1 MRFKAAVLAVAL
13 ATLAARAQQP
23 GRVILISLDGMGY
36 DAFKHDAAAGGMT
49 ALREIA
55 AEGVEAK
62 GMTPHYPSTTA
73 NSHAALFTGAWGD
86 VNGITGNTMPVAPRN
101 EHTAFERIIGYRS
114 DGLRAEPVWVTAA
127 RQGVRAVAQQVT
139 QAYPFTPRSTGEG
152 LSTPPV
158 VINGYQTKLVAGH
171 RALRRRDLTEEPCSS
186 GPVIERILKP
196 VCFTWSAG
204 PVPLH
209 AIMLPDGRR
218 YRLLRISTKPGGPYV
233 EAWQAPAE
241 DSPVGERELARYFSG
256 GLYIDKV
263 SGSTP
268 AVVYFRLFELK
279 EDGSDFLLYE
289 SPIHE
294 FGMHDGSGE
303 TAKTTETFL
312 REAGGFIGNG
322 PAHDLNAEPFIFGTP
337 AWKGGDGAAER
348 RYLEV
353 MELVVRQSLR
363 HTQWLWN
370 HYAPRLLVTYL
381 PYPDEMEH
389 LWKGLSE
396 RDSRY
401 TDFRKLGY
409 SIVNRAVQVLV
420 ALRTPAD
427 HLLVTSDHGMAVVSK
442 QVRINEALRRAG
454 LLGAAPDGK
463 PDPGTTR
470 VMHLHNCLLINS
482 NDWKGGLVPPGE
494 RSEVLTKAENALRGI
509 RDVETGAAVVTRI
522 YDTPADAERFG
533 YGGPAGEDACFDY
546 LPGYA
551 GVDMAR
557 SPEVAPFSYPIG
569 YHGLD
574 PTRPEMEAIL
584 IGIGPRLPTGQTWP
598 RQRSIDVIP
607 LVFDLLGLRP
617 PPTARGQSPL
627 GAE

>member
-1 MRFKAAVLAVAL
+1 VV
-13 ATLAARAQQP
+13 
-23 GRVILISLDGMGY
+23 SLDGMGY
-36 DAFKHDAAAGGMT
+36 DAFKHDPAASGMM
-49 ALREIA
+49 ALRDIA

-62 GMTPHYPSTTA
+62 GVTPHFPSTTA

-86 VNGITGNTMPVAPRN
+86 INGITGNTTPVVPRN
-101 EHTAFERIIGYRS
+101 EHTAFERITGYRS
-114 DGLRAEPVWVTAA
+114 DGLRAEPIWVTAA

-139 QAYPFTPRSTGEG
+139 QAFPFTPRSTGEG

-158 VINGYQTKLVAGH
+158 VINGYQTKLIAGH
-171 RALRRRDLTEEPCSS
+171 RALRRRDLTEEPCLSV
-186 GPVIERILKP
+186 PVIERMLKP
-196 VCFTWSAG
+196 FCFTWSAG
-204 PVPLH
+204 PVRLH
-209 AIMLPDGRR
+209 AMMLPDGPR
-218 YRLLRISTKPGGPYV
+218 YRRLRISTKTGGPYV

-241 DSPVGERELARYFSG
+241 DSPASGRELARYFSG
-256 GLYIDKV
+256 GLYLDKV
-263 SGSTP
+263 PGSTP
-268 AVVYFRLFELK
+268 AVVYFRLFEMK

-294 FGMHDGSGE
+294 FGLYDGAAE
-303 TAKTTETFL
+303 TAKTTETLL

-322 PAHDLNAEPFIFGTP
+322 PAHDLNSEPFILGTP
-337 AWKGGDGAAER
+337 AWKGGDGTAER

-363 HTQWLWN
+363 HTRWLWN
-370 HYAPRLLVTYL
+370 HYAPRLFITYL

-389 LWKGLSE
+389 LWKGLSA

-401 TDFRKLGY
+401 TGFRNLGY
-409 SIVNRAVQVLV
+409 SIVNRAVEALV

-427 HLLVTSDHGMAVVSK
+427 HLLVVSDHGMTAVSK

-454 LLGAAPDGK
+454 LLGVTPDGK
-463 PDPGTTR
+463 LDPARTR
-470 VMHLHNCLLINS
+470 VMHLHNCLLMNTT
-482 NDWKGGLVPPGE
+482 DWKGGLVPPGE
-494 RSEVLTKAENALRGI
+494 RSEVLMKAEDALRGI

-551 GVDMAR
+551 GVDMTR

-584 IGIGPRLPTGQTWP
+584 VGVGPRLPKGQTWP
-598 RQRSIDVIP
+598 RQRSIDVVP
-607 LVFDLLGLRP
+607 LLSDLLGLKP
-617 PPTARGQSPL
+617 ARTVRGKSPL
-627 GAE
+627 ETVRVP